1 MQCARTHHRRMHTA
15 AITTT
20 PTTATAAV
28 AAAHRIISLQRAPAA
43 FCPPP
48 SPCRLNAAE
57 MFVDVTKAPDGT
69 ATQWIAESGIVDLFV
84 FLGPNP
90 ADVSRQYAVLTG
102 TTALPQ
108 LFSLGYHQCRWNY
121 KDEADVHAVRRPCS
135 LVLYETGGA

>member
-1 MQCARTHHRRMHTA
+1 MRQNAPSAH
-15 AITTT
+15 
-20 PTTATAAV
+20 
-28 AAAHRIISLQRAPAA
+28 AHRCFHDHSYYCYRCCCCCTL
-43 FCPPP
+43 

-102 TTALPQ
+102 TAALPQ

-121 KDEADVHAVRRPCS
+121 KDEADVHAVRRPSS
-135 LVLYETGGA
+135 LVLYETGGAWEYRYALSLVVIFG

>member
-1 MQCARTHHRRMHTA
+1 MLPPPSA
-15 AITTT
+15 
-20 PTTATAAV
+20 
-28 AAAHRIISLQRAPAA
+28 
-43 FCPPP
+43 PPP

-121 KDEADVHAVRRPCS
+121 KDEADVHAVRRLAPAYLAHCFSIKLVVQTRRTAPTTYCPCQ
-135 LVLYETGGA
+135 VKPA